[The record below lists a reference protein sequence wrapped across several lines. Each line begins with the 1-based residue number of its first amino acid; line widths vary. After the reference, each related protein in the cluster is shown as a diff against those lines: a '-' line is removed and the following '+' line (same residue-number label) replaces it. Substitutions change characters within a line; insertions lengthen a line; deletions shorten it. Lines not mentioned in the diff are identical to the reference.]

1 MSGTVNHRLHQ
12 APIATGGYGCVY
24 RPAIGCKGALRG
36 EAKEGAVGMVAKLQ
50 RVSATSQNEIR
61 IGNIVKDLSGADRH
75 FVTPQSVCTTEASLF
90 PASLKSGCAPLGSS
104 GETSGQELVI
114 MEMEDI
120 PHYKLGT
127 VPANAPQ
134 DVLKNMLRNLLVG
147 LPHVLDGVSILHSAT
162 TPVVHFDLKADNIF
176 APLPPQLP
184 LIADF
189 GISFL
194 PEEQTLE
201 TIPRTII
208 AYEPG
213 YFVWP
218 PEIHLLCYVFHRE
231 DAEPAM
237 ALTQGEIET
246 VAERVAANNP
256 LYVNNPQGIK
266 ERQDEVLA
274 FYKSLSPVTGDSLF
288 RFVMDNW
295 RAIDLYSVSIC
306 FANIFQ
312 AYKLGEVPSDRLF
325 PLANQLRAGT
335 SPDPRHRPTVGQLT
349 VAARK
354 AVSGGTEADIRA
366 LVTVKETAEAN
377 KGTAAVTLLGTER
390 SLSRT
395 SVRTV

>member
-1 MSGTVNHRLHQ
+1 MTGTANHRLHQ

-24 RPAIGCKGALRG
+24 RPAIGCKGTLAG
-36 EAKEGAVGMVAKLQ
+36 QAKEEAIGMVAKLQ

-61 IGNIVKDLSGADRH
+61 IGNIVKDLSGAERH
-75 FVTPQSVCTTEASLF
+75 FVTPQSVCTTDASLF

-104 GETSGQELVI
+104 GGTSNQELVI

-147 LPHVLDGVSILHSAT
+147 LPHVLDGVSLLHSAPA
-162 TPVVHFDLKADNIF
+162 PVVHFDLKADNIF
-176 APLPPQLP
+176 APLPPRLP

-194 PEEQTLE
+194 PKEQTLE

-218 PEIHLLCYVFHRE
+218 PEIHLLCYVFHRK
-231 DAEPAM
+231 DAEPAI
-237 ALTQGEIET
+237 ALTEGEMET
-246 VAERVAANNP
+246 VAERVAASNP
-256 LYVNNPQGIK
+256 LYVNDPQEIRK
-266 ERQDEVLA
+266 RQNVVLA
-274 FYKSLSPVTGDSLF
+274 FYKSLSPVTGESLF
-288 RFVMDNW
+288 QFVMDNW

-312 AYKLGEVPSDRLF
+312 AYKLGQSPSDSLT
-325 PLANQLRAGT
+325 PLANQLLMGT
-335 SPDPRHRPTVGQLT
+335 SADPRQRPAVGQLA

-354 AVSGGTEADIRA
+354 AVSGGTPAKIRA
-366 LVTVKETAEAN
+366 LMSVREKAEAN
-377 KGTAAVTLLGTER
+377 RGTAAVTLLGTER
-390 SLSRT
+390 SLTRT
-395 SVRTV
+395 SVR